1 MMNTLKTVATAKAAT
16 DACLICHAKDICLSS
31 QLETTELQHFRD
43 TVVHKTPMQ
52 GGEFLYMSGD
62 NIQSIF
68 VLHSGSVKAYVESED
83 GDNQITGFYLP
94 GDVIGIHGIER
105 KRHTDTVEA
114 LETSSVCEIRF
125 NNPHDIFHSFGALQ
139 KELLGFIF
147 KEMNHDQEM
156 MLMLGK
162 MSADRRMAY
171 FLLDISKRMQDHGLS
186 NRRINLTMIRHD
198 IANYLGLA
206 VETVSRMLTRL
217 QESKVIHIERRS
229 VTILDRTQLQ
239 KIYA

>member
-1 MMNTLKTVATAKAAT
+1 
-16 DACLICHAKDICLSS
+16 
-31 QLETTELQHFRD
+31 
-43 TVVHKTPMQ
+43 
-52 GGEFLYMSGD
+52 
-62 NIQSIF
+62 
-68 VLHSGSVKAYVESED
+68 VKAYVESED

-125 NNPHDIFHSFGALQ
+125 NNPDDIFRSFGALQ

-147 KEMNHDQEM
+147 KEMHHDQEM
-156 MLMLGK
+156 MLVLGK

-186 NRRINLTMIRHD
+186 NSRINLTMTRHD

-217 QESKVIHIERRS
+217 QKSKVIHVERRS